1 MPPTPQQQA
10 TLADLAWRLEVCAR
24 GEAGGLIAEAA
35 ESLGISPSTV
45 HSWLKP
51 HRLSQRKQRSDA
63 GRSSVA
69 RADAALVAA
78 TLMHGGRLNGKQ
90 NAKLC
95 DVADVLREGGMA
107 KLERTNAAT
116 GEIVPV
122 SNSTIARA
130 LKTYAMHPA
139 QLQLPS
145 PHQPLKSLHPNEVWQ
160 VDASVC
166 LVFYLPNDRTGM
178 CTLKDAEHYKN
189 KPENLEAIEVYRV
202 IRYVL
207 TDHTSDVIRVRYYP
221 HSESG
226 EHTVRFLA
234 WAMAP
239 KADRRDPFHGAPKC
253 LMVDPGATSAGL
265 VRRFCTHLGIRLIV
279 NKPGNPR
286 AKGQVEQANNLWENA
301 FEWRLRFDQG
311 KVRDFAELNALAEVF
326 QRHLNSTRTHSRTGM
341 TRFAKWMEIR
351 PEQLRIT
358 APEATLLSLATNE
371 PKLCSIGGDL
381 TVRFMARQFRVNGLV
396 DYGIAIKQKIPV
408 HWHPFIANTAMAVM
422 KDAAGKEV
430 HVPLPE
436 VLRDDNGFPVDAAH
450 IAGEFKSLPDTR
462 VDTNRKELER
472 LAAGVDTQQAA
483 DAARRA
489 KSFEP
494 FGGALQPFAAAELAQ
509 RAPVIPFLPRAGTP
523 LEATEAPVIAARV
536 VSTTRAALVLK
547 ERLGEAW
554 RAEFFDWLEKRYP
567 QGIGEDQLDRL
578 AAQWAK
584 NGEVRDV
591 AAG

>member
-24 GEAGGLIAEAA
+24 GEAGGLVAEAA
-35 ESLGISPSTV
+35 KTLGISPPTV

-69 RADAALVAA
+69 RSDATLVAA

-90 NAKLC
+90 NASLA
-95 DVADVLREGGMA
+95 DVAAVLRDSGMA

-130 LKTYAMHPA
+130 LKAHGMHLA
-139 QLQLPS
+139 QLRLPS
-145 PHQPLKSLHPNEVWQ
+145 PHQALKSLHPNEAWQ

-166 LVFYLPNDRTGM
+166 LVFYLPNGGM
-178 CTLKDAEHYKN
+178 GICELKDAEHYKN
-189 KPENLEAIEVYRV
+189 KPENLKAIEQFRV
-202 IRYVL
+202 IRYVG
-207 TDHTSDVIRVRYYP
+207 TDHTSGVIRVRYYP

-234 WAMAP
+234 WMMAP
-239 KADRRDPFHGAPKC
+239 KSDRRDPFHGAPKC

-265 VRRFCTHLGIRLIV
+265 VKRFCTLLGIRLIV

-301 FEWRLRFDQG
+301 FEWRLRFDQS
-311 KVRDFAELNALAEVF
+311 KARDFSELNALAQVF
-326 QRHLNSTRTHSRTGM
+326 QVHFNATRIHGRTGM
-341 TRFAKWMEIR
+341 TRFAKWMEIT
-351 PEQLRIT
+351 PEQLRVT
-358 APEATLLSLATNE
+358 ANEETLLTLATRE
-371 PKLCSIGGDL
+371 PKLCTVAGDL
-381 TVRFMARQFRVNGLV
+381 TVRFMARQFRVDGLV
-396 DYGIAIKQKIPV
+396 NYGIAIKQKIAV

-422 KDAAGKEV
+422 KDANGQDI

-436 VLRDDNGFPVDAAH
+436 VLFDANGFPADAAH
-450 IAGEFKSLPDTR
+450 INEEFKSLPDTR
-462 VDTNRKELER
+462 IDSNRKELER
-472 LAAGVDTQQAA
+472 LAAGAETQKAA
-483 DAARRA
+483 DAARRG

-494 FGGALQPFAAAELAQ
+494 FGGALNPFAAAE

-523 LEATEAPVIAARV
+523 LEATAAPVIAARV
-536 VSTTRAALVLK
+536 VSTTRAALVLR
-547 ERLGEAW
+547 ERLGDAW
-554 RAEFFDWLEKRYP
+554 RAEFYEWLEKRYP
-567 QGIGEDQLDRL
+567 DGIGEDQLDRL